1 LTDPFDF
8 CRNRIRSANH
18 THPAALQRKKELPM
32 ARPPSAQPTDAEL
45 EILKVLWEHGPAG
58 LGPVHAAI
66 QENRPVALTTIATTL
81 KTMLAKGLVV
91 RQDGPRGYV
100 WSAAASRGSTATG
113 LLGKLVHHVF
123 DGSARRLIAHLIQEG
138 ALDDRDRD
146 EIRAL
151 LEAPKAKGGRR

>member
-1 LTDPFDF
+1 
-8 CRNRIRSANH
+8 
-18 THPAALQRKKELPM
+18 M
-32 ARPPSAQPTDAEL
+32 
-45 EILKVLWEHGPAG
+45 
-58 LGPVHAAI
+58 
-66 QENRPVALTTIATTL
+66 ALTTIATTL
-81 KTMLAKGLVV
+81 KTMLSKGLVA

-113 LLGKLVHHVF
+113 LLGKLVQHVF

-151 LEAPKAKGGRR
+151 LEAPTAKGGRR

>member
-1 LTDPFDF
+1 
-8 CRNRIRSANH
+8 
-18 THPAALQRKKELPM
+18 M

-45 EILKVLWEHGPAG
+45 EILKVLWEYGPAG

-81 KTMLAKGLVV
+81 KTMLTKGLVA

-100 WSAAASRGSTATG
+100 WSAATSRGSTATG
-113 LLGKLVHHVF
+113 LLGKLVQHVF

-146 EIRAL
+146 EIRVL
-151 LEAPKAKGGRR
+151 LESRTNAKPAKGGKR

>member
-1 LTDPFDF
+1 
-8 CRNRIRSANH
+8 
-18 THPAALQRKKELPM
+18 M

-45 EILKVLWEHGPAG
+45 EILKVLWERGPAG
-58 LGPVHAAI
+58 LGPVHATI

-81 KTMLAKGLVV
+81 KTMLSKGLVT

-138 ALDDRDRD
+138 SLDDRDRD

-151 LEAPKAKGGRR
+151 LEAPPKAKGGRR

>member
-1 LTDPFDF
+1 
-8 CRNRIRSANH
+8 
-18 THPAALQRKKELPM
+18 M

-45 EILKVLWEHGPAG
+45 QILKVLWGRGPAG

-81 KTMLAKGLVV
+81 KTMLAKGLVT

-113 LLGKLVHHVF
+113 LLGKLVNHVF

-138 ALDDRDRD
+138 GLDDRDRD